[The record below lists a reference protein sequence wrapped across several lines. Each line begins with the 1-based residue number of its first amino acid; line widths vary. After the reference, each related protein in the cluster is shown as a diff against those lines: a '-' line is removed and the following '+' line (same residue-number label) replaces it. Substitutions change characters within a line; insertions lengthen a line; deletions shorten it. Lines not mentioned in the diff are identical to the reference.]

1 MLVIANS
8 IGIESGRIRGVPNEI
23 KILPVGMVKSQKGNF
38 YVDKES
44 YALMREDMESHGVDI
59 VIDYEHQT
67 LKDCQAPASGW
78 IKKLEYTPDAIVA
91 KVEWTPRAKQYLSD
105 KEYRYLSPVVLTRRE
120 DKKAVKLHSLALTN
134 TPAID
139 SMFPIINSMGI
150 PDDGESENNE
160 QKKEDSIIE
169 DGKESYDTKYALM
182 IKELLGLPAK
192 STWEEIIDALTKRLS
207 ADQTQAHKM
216 EIENL
221 LDKGLQSGK
230 ILSYQIDDMRTFAQA
245 DLDGF
250 KTFINKAPQIVPLG
264 KLNIIDPPK
273 KGCGE
278 AQSICETLGLSMSDY
293 EKYGSMEI

>member
-1 MLVIANS
+1 MLIIANS
-8 IGIESGRIRGVPNEI
+8 VGVESGRIRGVPNEI

-44 YALMREDMESHGVDI
+44 YALMKEDMESHGVDI

-78 IKKLEYTPDAIVA
+78 IKKLEYTPDAIIA

-150 PDDGESENNE
+150 PDDGENDE
-160 QKKEDSIIE
+160 QKKDDSIIE
-169 DGKESYDTKYALM
+169 GDKEAYDAKYALM

-207 ADQTQAHKM
+207 ADQTQAHRM

-230 ILSYQIDDMRTFAQA
+230 ILSYQIEDMRAFAQA

-250 KTFINKAPQIVPLG
+250 KAFINKAPQIVPLG
-264 KLNIIDPPK
+264 KLNIINPPR

-293 EKYGSMEI
+293 EKYGSMEV

>member
-8 IGIESGRIRGVPNEI
+8 VGVESGRIRGVPNEI

-44 YALMREDMESHGVDI
+44 YALMKEDMESHGVDI

-78 IKKLEYTPDAIVA
+78 IKKLEYTTDAIVA

-139 SMFPIINSMGI
+139 SMFPIINSMEI

-160 QKKEDSIIE
+160 QKKDDSIIE
-169 DGKESYDTKYALM
+169 GDKEAYDAKYALM
-182 IKELLGLPAK
+182 IKELLGLPEK
-192 STWEEIIDALTKRLS
+192 STWEEIIDTLTKRLS

-230 ILSYQIDDMRTFAQA
+230 ILSYQIEDMRAFAQA

-250 KTFINKAPQIVPLG
+250 KAFINKAPQIVPLG

-278 AQSICETLGLSMSDY
+278 AQSICETLGLSMLDY
-293 EKYGSMEI
+293 EKYSSMEI

>member
-8 IGIESGRIRGVPNEI
+8 VGVESGRIRGVPNEI

-44 YALMREDMESHGVDI
+44 YALMKEDMESHGVDI

-67 LKDCQAPASGW
+67 LKDCQAPAGGW

-139 SMFPIINSMGI
+139 DMFPIINSMEI
-150 PDDGESENNE
+150 PDDGENDE
-160 QKKEDSIIE
+160 QKKDDSIIE
-169 DGKESYDTKYALM
+169 GDKEAYDAKYALM

-192 STWEEIIDALTKRLS
+192 STWEEIIDALAKRLS
-207 ADQTQAHKM
+207 ADQTQAHRM

-230 ILSYQIDDMRTFAQA
+230 ILSYQIEDMRAFAQA

-250 KTFINKAPQIVPLG
+250 KAFINKAPQIVPLG